1 MLSWIIISITH
12 SHVVKSLLSPHRVVH
27 ANRGEGVE
35 EYILPILL
43 SPPPFLFR
51 ERVEF
56 FQELN
61 GPSGQGGSVV
71 GGFLI
76 VRRRRS
82 RQILSQLGK
91 QPIKGRAVDED
102 LKDGIRKAHIPA
114 VNQSTRTNLW
124 YLTGS

>member
-1 MLSWIIISITH
+1 VLSRVIMSITH

-27 ANRGEGVE
+27 ANRGKGVE
-35 EYILPILL
+35 EYILSILL
-43 SPPPFLFR
+43 SLPPFLFR
-51 ERVEF
+51 KRIKF
-56 FQELN
+56 LQELN
-61 GPSGQGGSVV
+61 GPGGQRGSIV

-76 VRRRRS
+76 VRQRRS

-91 QPIKGRAVDED
+91 QPVKRRAVDED
-102 LKDGIRKAHIPA
+102 LKDGIRKAHIPT